1 VGPKNTKLFLAAQ
14 FRAKLDPSPNYMPKI
29 PTFSLISLKK
39 DRRDDRGSGAHARTP
54 GRPRFC
60 YMLIDFV
67 GYAIFGHKYAL
78 NSATFYCNMWTRLC
92 PGLLVIG
99 ISYVTVLK
107 LYESLNYYIYSK
119 ICCSNLGF
127 SSNTKTSIWP

>member
-1 VGPKNTKLFLAAQ
+1 MGPKKGLVAQ
-14 FRAKLDPSPNYMPKI
+14 FRAKIYPSPNHIPQI
-29 PTFSLISLKK
+29 PTFHFSLSK
-39 DRRDDRGSGAHARTP
+39 RAGEANHVSSAHAPTP
-54 GRPRFC
+54 GCPRFC